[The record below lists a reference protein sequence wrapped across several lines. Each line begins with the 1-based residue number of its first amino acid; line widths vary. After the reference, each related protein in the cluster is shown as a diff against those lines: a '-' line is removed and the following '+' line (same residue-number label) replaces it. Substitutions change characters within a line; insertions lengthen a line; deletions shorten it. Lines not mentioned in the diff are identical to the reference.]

1 MTILHYAQDGH
12 SDVDL
17 DDKSSSKDCLVE
29 MGGVEPP
36 SESTLTEI
44 SPGADGY
51 FGDPCRL
58 FPLPKASRHALGS
71 GSFIIHGALK
81 ALRTH
86 GRC

>member
-1 MTILHYAQDGH
+1 
-12 SDVDL
+12 
-17 DDKSSSKDCLVE
+17 

-51 FGDPCRL
+51 FGELNHL
-58 FPLPKASRHALGS
+58 FPSQKASRHALKS
-71 GSFIIHGALK
+71 GSFIIHGAIK
-81 ALRTH
+81 ALHTH

>member
-1 MTILHYAQDGH
+1 
-12 SDVDL
+12 
-17 DDKSSSKDCLVE
+17 

-51 FGDPCRL
+51 FGEPNRL
-58 FPLPKASRHALGS
+58 FPLPKASHHALGS

-81 ALRTH
+81 ALRHSRTLLIGALH
-86 GRC
+86 PNRSTFGEDE

>member
-1 MTILHYAQDGH
+1 
-12 SDVDL
+12 
-17 DDKSSSKDCLVE
+17 

-36 SESTLTEI
+36 SESTLTGT

-51 FGDPCRL
+51 SGESNRL
-58 FPLPKASRHALGS
+58 FPSLKASRHALGS
-71 GSFIIHGALK
+71 GSFIVHGTLK